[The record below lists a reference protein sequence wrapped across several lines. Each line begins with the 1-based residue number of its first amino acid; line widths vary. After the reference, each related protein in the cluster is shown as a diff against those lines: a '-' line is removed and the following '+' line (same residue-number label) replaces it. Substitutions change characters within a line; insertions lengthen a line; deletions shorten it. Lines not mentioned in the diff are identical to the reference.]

1 VPDYFSHAILAEVIY
16 ENLTRAQKAKIT
28 SHSLYILG
36 AQGGDIF
43 YAYQANP
50 TGGNL
55 GKRLHAENP
64 AKLFERLL
72 GGNESFLAGFATHY
86 ATDSM
91 LHPAVYAYAH
101 SKNSPLAHY
110 RFEADLGLYL
120 SHKFG
125 IARHILPR
133 ERVLGATFALYDSMK
148 HYDNTITLTGIERC
162 LKRHFVYTR
171 FLYRN
176 KRTTYKCEYD
186 FSRLD
191 GAIEESIRLGVDA
204 VNGVLAGEI
213 SDAVFEGR
221 FLQR

>member
-1 VPDYFSHAILAEVIY
+1 VPDYFSHAVLAEVIY

-28 SHSLYILG
+28 SHTLYILG

-43 YAYQANP
+43 YAYQAKP
-50 TGGNL
+50 TSSNL
-55 GKRLHAENP
+55 GKRLHAEKP
-64 AKLFERLL
+64 AELFKNLL

-91 LHPAVYAYAH
+91 LHPAVYAYVH

-120 SHKFG
+120 SRKFG

-133 ERVLGATFALYDSMK
+133 ERVLSATFALYDSMK
-148 HYDNTITLTGIERC
+148 RYDSTITLTGMERC

-171 FLYRN
+171 FLYKN
-176 KRTTYKCEYD
+176 KRTTYRCEYD
-186 FSRLD
+186 FTRLD

-204 VNGVLAGEI
+204 VNGVLAGDI
-213 SDAVFEGR
+213 SDAVFGCK
-221 FLQR
+221 FLQK